1 MRRLFLTVLL
11 ASGLLASDV
20 RVPVAVAAAAEE
32 APLKRTDFEAVVE
45 GAGAA
50 NIVRIRTPKDD
61 LLLMLIMDTVGDLAF
76 VEPARRALA
85 QRFAELPPRT
95 HITILRAQDG
105 PRVIT
110 DPTSNPETLTQS
122 LAAIPIAGKSALL
135 DTIDT
140 ASNLADAVALKSN
153 VRVAILYVTDSD
165 VRNYREDFT
174 NPVINSSDSRDLS
187 RRFPE
192 GLIRERITRLSTS
205 LSAFQTPVFIVHLRP
220 SASASRLDEAYQT
233 GLVQLATAT
242 GGEARLCRS
251 SAEIPD
257 AIAQT
262 LDKIAAQYR
271 VHVQL
276 PPKARKPV
284 VVNLQSGNRQLTY
297 RKSFVVR

>member
-1 MRRLFLTVLL
+1 MRPLAVAVYLLVASVLI
-11 ASGLLASDV
+11 AADV
-20 RVPVAVAAAAEE
+20 RVPVTVATEE
-32 APLKRTDFEAVVE
+32 ALKPADFDAAVE
-45 GAGAA
+45 GAGEA
-50 NIVRIRTPKDD
+50 NVVRIRTPKDD

-76 VEPARRALA
+76 VEPARRALS

-95 HITILRAQDG
+95 HVTLLRAQDG
-105 PRVIT
+105 LRVVT
-110 DPTSNPETLTQS
+110 DPTLDAEILTQS
-122 LAAIPIAGKSALL
+122 LAAMPIAGKSALL
-135 DTIDT
+135 DTIEN
-140 ASNLADAVALKSN
+140 ASKLADAVALKSN

-192 GLIRERITRLSTS
+192 GLIRERIARLSTT
-205 LSAFQTPVFIVHLRP
+205 LTAFQTPVFIVHVRAAP
-220 SASASRLDEAYQT
+220 SGSRLDEAYQT
-233 GLVQLATAT
+233 GLMQLATVT

-251 SAEIPD
+251 SAEIPE

-262 LDKIAAQYR
+262 LGTIAAQYR
-271 VHVQL
+271 VHIQL

-284 VVNLQSGNRQLTY
+284 VVTLRSGDRQLNY